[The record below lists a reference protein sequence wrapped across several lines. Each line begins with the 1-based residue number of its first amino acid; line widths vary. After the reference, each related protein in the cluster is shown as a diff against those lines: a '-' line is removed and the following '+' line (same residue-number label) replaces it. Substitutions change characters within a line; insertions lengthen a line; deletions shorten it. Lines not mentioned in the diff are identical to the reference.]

1 MGDIC
6 WECDMEAEEIHHHH
20 VVPRSRGGT
29 KTVGLCLEC
38 HGKAHHRKKN
48 MHASKLTKEAIQ
60 TRLADGGRWGRAPLG
75 FKVVD
80 GELVAT
86 ELASIIHEAV
96 KMSEAGVRQRPI
108 MEFLTLQA
116 PEITWSQP
124 KVSRILK
131 QWKNDENL
139 RALVKQSLQIEEG
152 SSAQ

>member
-60 TRLADGGRWGRAPLG
+60 ALKDAGKLHHRPPFGFTTDRQGGL
-75 FKVVD
+75 K
-80 GELVAT
+80 AT
-86 ELASIIHEAV
+86 A
-96 KMSEAGVRQRPI
+96 EAGSV
-108 MEFLTLQA
+108 LTAVLMRLDG
-116 PEITWSQP
+116 QP
-124 KVSRILK
+124 
-131 QWKNDENL
+131 L
-139 RALVKQSLQIEEG
+139 RAI
-152 SSAQ
+152 AQELDWNINKAWRITNRWMDTPDELKALILSEDSNAQ